1 MPVAPFSQ
9 DPHLVRW
16 LCCHGTFSLIEWKL
30 LERSLSGSWIHFSLK
45 GFTFF
50 FFFFCL
56 LGYSWSSNI
65 SLCVCLGGESTDWL
79 IFLGF
84 RPPSFSATLSP
95 LLPLIP
101 SSPFVSLFC
110 TLVLHQ
116 ASPLVQCWPHLHG
129 WYTWLRWKIFI
140 ELGRNIKKANSYVGC
155 ECLCSDR
162 R

>member
-1 MPVAPFSQ
+1 MALLPWDILSHWMETSGKVIVWQLNPFLSQ
-9 DPHLVRW
+9 
-16 LCCHGTFSLIEWKL
+16 G
-30 LERSLSGSWIHFSLK
+30 IH
-45 GFTFF
+45 

-101 SSPFVSLFC
+101 FSPFVSLFY

-155 ECLCSDR
+155 ECLCSDWR
-162 R
+162 